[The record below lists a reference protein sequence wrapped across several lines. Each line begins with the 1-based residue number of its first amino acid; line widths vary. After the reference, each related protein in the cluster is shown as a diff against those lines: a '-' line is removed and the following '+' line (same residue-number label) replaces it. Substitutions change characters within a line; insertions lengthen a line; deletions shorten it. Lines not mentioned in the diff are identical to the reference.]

1 VPLFSESGLATFF
14 DRLSLRARLY
24 LSATLCCLLILIVAG
39 IGLTTF
45 YRRAAER
52 GFDERMGVY
61 VKELIADIA
70 APPEGERQA
79 IGDLGEPRF
88 ELPLS
93 GWYWQITRLDGEKP
107 QVKTS
112 RSLVGGRMPRL
123 EEIGVAINRRGLRES
138 YVPGPDERNLR
149 AVERNIDVGEDG
161 RFAVIVAAPADE
173 IEDDIRDFRY
183 ALALT
188 FGLLGLALVSTTA
201 LQVRFGLRP
210 LVRLRRSISSVRR
223 GDNPRIEGEY
233 PPDLAPLAAELN
245 QLIEANREILER
257 ARTQVGNLA
266 HALKTPLSVIVNE
279 ADSAEGPL
287 SDKVKEQAAVMRD
300 QVQYYLDRAR
310 AAALSATLG
319 TTADIGPSLD
329 ALIRTFEKIYRD
341 KKAHGHNGVPPALR
355 FRGDRQDLEEM
366 LGNLLDNA
374 FKWAGSKVEVSSD
387 RAGDN
392 MVLLHVDDD
401 GPGMPEEALSEML
414 KRGRRLDETRPG
426 SGLGLSIVVDIA
438 KLHGGNL
445 TLARSPLGGLRATLK
460 LPSV

>member
-1 VPLFSESGLATFF
+1 LSRISLFL
-14 DRLSLRARLY
+14 DRLSLGARLY
-24 LSATLCCLLILIVAG
+24 LSAALCCLLILLVAG

-61 VKELIADIA
+61 IKELIADIA
-70 APPEGERQA
+70 SPPEGERQS

-93 GWYWQITRLDGEKP
+93 GWYWQISRLDGEKP
-107 QVKTS
+107 QVRIS
-112 RSLVGGRMPRL
+112 RSLVGGRLPRL
-123 EEIGVAINRRGLRES
+123 EEIGVDINRRGLRES
-138 YVPGPDERNLR
+138 YIPGPDERNLR

-161 RFAVIVAAPADE
+161 RFAVIVAAPANE

-188 FGLLGLALVSTTA
+188 FALLGMALVSVTA

-233 PPDLAPLAAELN
+233 PPDLAPLAIELN
-245 QLIEANREILER
+245 QLIESNREILER

-266 HALKTPLSVIVNE
+266 HALKTPLSVVVNE

-287 SDKVKEQAAVMRD
+287 ADKVKEQAAVMRD

-319 TTADIGPSLD
+319 TTADIRPSLD
-329 ALIRTFEKIYRD
+329 GLIRTFEKIYRD
-341 KKAHGHNGVPPALR
+341 KQIEVLNLIPPGLR

-374 FKWAGSKVEVSSD
+374 FKWADGKVHVRSEASG
-387 RAGDN
+387 ADN
-392 MVLLHVDDD
+392 LLVLIDDD
-401 GPGMPEEALSEML
+401 GPGMPDAALVEML
-414 KRGRRLDETRPG
+414 KRGRRLDEAKPG
-426 SGLGLSIVVDIA
+426 SGLGLSIVTDIA
-438 KLHGGNL
+438 KLHGGEL
-445 TLARSPLGGLRATLK
+445 KLARSPLGGLRASLK